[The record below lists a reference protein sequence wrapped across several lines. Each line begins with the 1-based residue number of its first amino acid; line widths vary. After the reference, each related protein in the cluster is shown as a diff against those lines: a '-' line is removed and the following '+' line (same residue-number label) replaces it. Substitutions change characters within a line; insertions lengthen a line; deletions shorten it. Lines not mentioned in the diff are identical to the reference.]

1 MSKVLVLKSSI
12 LAGYSQSNQLSDYLL
27 NNGAKSTPLMKSPF
41 ATWLQIRFRYWMANW
56 LVHCVRAMRR

>member
-12 LAGYSQSNQLSDYLL
+12 LAGYSQSNQFPIILL

>member
-12 LAGYSQSNQLSDYLL
+12 LAGYAQSNQLSVYFVEQWR
-27 NNGAKSTPLMKSPF
+27 KSTPLMKSPF

-56 LVHCVRAMRR
+56 LALCVRAMRR

>member
-12 LAGYSQSNQLSDYLL
+12 LAGYSQSNQLSIILL

-41 ATWLQIRFRYWMANW
+41 ATWLQIQFRYWMANW
-56 LVHCVRAMRR
+56 LALCVRAMRR

>member
-12 LAGYSQSNQLSDYLL
+12 PQGTLSLISCPIILL
-27 NNGAKSTPLMKSPF
+27 NNGAKSTPLMKSPCVT
-41 ATWLQIRFRYWMANW
+41 AANPIPVWMVNW

>member
-12 LAGYSQSNQLSDYLL
+12 RQGTLSLISCPIILL

-41 ATWLQIRFRYWMANW
+41 ATWLQIQFRYWMANW
-56 LVHCVRAMRR
+56 LALCVRAMRR